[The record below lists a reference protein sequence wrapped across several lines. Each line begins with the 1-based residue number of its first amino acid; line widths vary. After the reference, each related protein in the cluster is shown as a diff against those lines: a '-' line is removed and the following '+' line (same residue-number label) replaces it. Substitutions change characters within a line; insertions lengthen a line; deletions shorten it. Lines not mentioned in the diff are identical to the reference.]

1 MITKKEPDMTLN
13 YYAITLLP
21 SRMIANE
28 VAPDEA
34 ALLLDAGHTILLAA
48 PVDLVRV
55 ALRHH
60 RPVAIFSRDEIRRP
74 ARSGKPSP
82 LRSSRATG
90 RSARSR
96 VAHTFE
102 QTADLDPACPRGSS
116 VGSLALVYR
125 RPRTAA
131 TTGTD

>member
-1 MITKKEPDMTLN
+1 MTLN

-60 RPVAIFSRDEIRRP
+60 RPVVIYSREDIRRLV
-74 ARSGKPSP
+74 RTGKRTP

-90 RSARSR
+90 RSAESP
-96 VAHTFE
+96 VAHTFD
-102 QTADLDPACPRGSS
+102 QTADLNPACRRGSS
-116 VGSLALVYR
+116 VRSTALV
-125 RPRTAA
+125 
-131 TTGTD
+131 